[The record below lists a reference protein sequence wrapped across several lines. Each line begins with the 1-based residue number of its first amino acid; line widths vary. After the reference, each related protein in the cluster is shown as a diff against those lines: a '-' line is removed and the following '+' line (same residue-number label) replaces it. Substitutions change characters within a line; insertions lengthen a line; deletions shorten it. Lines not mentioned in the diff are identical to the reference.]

1 MESSMK
7 KICFMLFCL
16 FSFIAVNAAN
26 VKNEKVDE
34 ERTDEKSMVVVPMS
48 STEWEQTK
56 EQVDKEGYCL
66 LKEKNVLLVITNG
79 CPSITYFLPI
89 DLRINDNTLEIP
101 ELDEREDLY
110 LYKEPLPYYWQSL

>member
-1 MESSMK
+1 MK
-7 KICFMLFCL
+7 KFCLMLFCL
-16 FSFIAVNAAN
+16 MSFMAVCVAD

-48 STEWEQTK
+48 STQWEQTK

-66 LKEKNVLLVITNG
+66 LEDKNVLLVITNG

-89 DLRINDNTLEIP
+89 DLRINDNTLKIP